1 MPGLCCGNSKGGGR
15 MTVTKEIIAAKVE
28 EMAKLSK
35 EKATLDLRYK
45 ELEAFFLKLGGEKL
59 RDSKRK
65 TCTFDDN
72 D

>member
-45 ELEAFFLKLGGEKL
+45 ELEA
-59 RDSKRK
+59 RR
-65 TCTFDDN
+65 
-72 D
+72 

>member
-35 EKATLDLRYK
+35 EKATLDFGTK
-45 ELEAFFLKLGGEKL
+45 SLK
-59 RDSKRK
+59 RFS
-65 TCTFDDN
+65 
-72 D
+72 